1 MARYRIDLIAFD
13 DDDPR
18 VQGLLS
24 HAHAASKR
32 PRCLCRQSPIPM
44 YVAKV
49 AGTFYLKRMPGS
61 GSQHDPSCDSYEP
74 PPELSGLGQVLG
86 SAIREDVETGAVV
99 LRLDF
104 ALTKTGS
111 RAPPT
116 PSGLEPGSV
125 QTDGKKLSLLA
136 LLHYLWDQAHFN
148 RWVPAMLGKR
158 SWGAVSKHL
167 RLAAQDKHSKGS
179 PLDGLLFIPEPF
191 VAECKAQIA
200 ARRAALLRPLSHPAG
215 AGRKLM
221 VLVADVK
228 SIEPARY
235 DFRLMAKHLPDFP
248 FLLNTDLHKRLSK
261 RYSRELA
268 LWRFDERGHLVVIAT
283 FELTPSGV
291 AVIEQAALMNVN
303 AQWLPYESTAE
314 LELLDALVAQNRFF
328 TKGLRYNLPTSRP
341 LASAVLTD
349 TTPDQFA
356 LYVLPA
362 DFSNDYVVALT
373 DHLANSTLRNWFWQ
387 PPNQRPGLP
396 DVDNA
401 ASMPTPDLEA
411 LGSTDDAEDAEDADE
426 STDVPDALSEAQ

>member
-1 MARYRIDLIAFD
+1 
-13 DDDPR
+13 
-18 VQGLLS
+18 
-24 HAHAASKR
+24 
-32 PRCLCRQSPIPM
+32 M
-44 YVAKV
+44 YVAKI
-49 AGTFYLKRMPGS
+49 AGSFYLKRMPGS

-86 SAIREDVETGAVV
+86 SAIREDVETGSVA

-111 RAPPT
+111 RAPPA
-116 PSGLEPGSV
+116 PSGAEPGSV
-125 QTDGKKLSLLA
+125 QTDGKKLSLQA
-136 LLHYLWDQAHFN
+136 LLHYLMDQARFN

-158 SWGAVSKHL
+158 SWSVVSKHL
-167 RLAAQDKHSKGS
+167 RQAALNKYSKGS

-191 VAECKAQIA
+191 VAEHKAQIA
-200 ARRAALLRPLSHPAG
+200 ARRAAILRPLSKPSG

-221 VLVADVK
+221 ILVAEVK

-235 DFRLMAKHLPDFP
+235 DFRLVVKHLPDFP

-261 RYSRELA
+261 RYGHELA
-268 LWRFDERGHLVVIAT
+268 LWNFDEHGHLLVIAT
-283 FELTPSGV
+283 FELAPSGV

-314 LELLDALVAQNRFF
+314 LELLDTLVAHNRIF

-362 DFSNDYVVALT
+362 DFSHDYVVALT

-401 ASMPTPDLEA
+401 ASMPTPELEA
-411 LGSTDDAEDAEDADE
+411 LGSPEDADE